1 MEHLKD
7 NVKTYSPLVSLNQD
21 ELSFLDETA
30 ELMQKYPT
38 IPCNDCKYCMPC
50 PYGIDIPA
58 ILLHYNKCVNEGN
71 IAHDTADENYRKARR
86 AYLVSYD
93 RAIPKLRQA
102 DRCIGCEQCTSHCP
116 QSIDI
121 PKELHKIDRYI
132 ENLKNDM
139 F

>member
-1 MEHLKD
+1 
-7 NVKTYSPLVSLNQD
+7 
-21 ELSFLDETA
+21 
-30 ELMQKYPT
+30 
-38 IPCNDCKYCMPC
+38 MPC

-58 ILLHYNKCVNEGN
+58 ILLHYNKCVNAGE
-71 IAHDTADENYRKARR
+71 IASSSENENYKKARR

-102 DRCIGCEQCTSHCP
+102 DRCIGCKACMAHCP

-132 ENLKNDM
+132 EKLKRG
-139 F
+139 